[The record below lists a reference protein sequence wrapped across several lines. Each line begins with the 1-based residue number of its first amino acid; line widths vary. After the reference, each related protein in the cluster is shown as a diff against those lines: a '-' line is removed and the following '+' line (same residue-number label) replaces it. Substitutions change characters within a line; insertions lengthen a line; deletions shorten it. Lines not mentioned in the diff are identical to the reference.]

1 MAVEQDSEAGG
12 AAEGMEKQARR
23 SKRERRD
30 IVEETLPAG
39 ASVSVIARGHG
50 VTANQVYRW
59 RKLYRAGLLD
69 EEATGRELLPVRLSE
84 ASDNRLVSGCRMQQA
99 GKGVIEVEVGKARVR
114 IEGAANPDAIRAT
127 LESLRE

>member
-1 MAVEQDSEAGG
+1 MGVERDSEAEG
-12 AAEGMEKQARR
+12 AAEGIEKQARR
-23 SKRERRD
+23 SKRERRE
-30 IVEETLPAG
+30 IVEETLQAG

-69 EEATGRELLPVRLSE
+69 GEATETALLPVRLSE
-84 ASDNRLVSGCRMQQA
+84 LSDSRLVSGCRIPHA